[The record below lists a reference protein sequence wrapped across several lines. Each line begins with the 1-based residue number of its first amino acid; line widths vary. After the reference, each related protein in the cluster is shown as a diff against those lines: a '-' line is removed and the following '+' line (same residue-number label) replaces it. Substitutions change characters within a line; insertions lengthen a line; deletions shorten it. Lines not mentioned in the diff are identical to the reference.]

1 MMVEHNIL
9 KDIMPDKGIEISLLT
24 YLIPFIVILLLMIW
38 LLYRFIKYTHRNH
51 TILTEREQALQY
63 LKSMTTT
70 TLMQKEELYQFSI
83 QMQIYLEGKKDP
95 NYLQLEEK
103 LTPHKYHA
111 TSQNIDSQLIQEIQD
126 YIKGLT

>member
-1 MMVEHNIL
+1 MDESTIL

-24 YLIPFIVILLLMIW
+24 YLIPFMVILLLMIW
-38 LLYRFIKYTHRNH
+38 VLYRFIKYTHRNH
-51 TILTEREQALQY
+51 TILTGREQALQC
-63 LKSMTTT
+63 LRSMTTT
-70 TLMQKEELYQFSI
+70 SLMQKEGLYQFSI
-83 QMQIYLEGKKDP
+83 QMQIYLEGKEDP

-111 TSQNIDSQLIQEIQD
+111 TPQTIDPQLIQEIQD